1 LIFLAG
7 MATVFTLSA
16 YNDRY
21 KEITWRD
28 FVNEYLNKERIE
40 KLEVINKKWV
50 RLSLKNPEMVHI
62 YIHIFIFFINVLI
75 YLFQKIPW
83 FSIGS
88 VDAFERNLEAA
99 QSESSPDNRN
109 YVPVFYRDEIEALVL
124 Y

>member
-1 LIFLAG
+1 MIFLAG

-50 RLSLKNPEMVHI
+50 RLSLKNPEMVPI
-62 YIHIFIFFINVLI
+62 YFYFLNKNV
-75 YLFQKIPW
+75 K
-83 FSIGS
+83 
-88 VDAFERNLEAA
+88 V
-99 QSESSPDNRN
+99 
-109 YVPVFYRDEIEALVL
+109 
-124 Y
+124 